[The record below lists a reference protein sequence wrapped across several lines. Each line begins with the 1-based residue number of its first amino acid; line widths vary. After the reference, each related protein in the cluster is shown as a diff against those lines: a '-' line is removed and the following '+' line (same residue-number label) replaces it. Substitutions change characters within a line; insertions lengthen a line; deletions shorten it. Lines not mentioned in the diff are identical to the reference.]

1 MHKIE
6 SLVAPDVSLSYK
18 LLRYIKSVYYSL
30 VRKVES
36 VRYALT
42 YLGYTGVRQFISMAA
57 ASEIARGKPS
67 ELMRLSMVRAKQC
80 QLLAQ
85 SCGQDEESSQLYL
98 LGLFS
103 LLDSMLDVSMA
114 ELITKLPL
122 SDELKLALTARTGRL
137 APYLLATIAYERG
150 EFQACADQLCLLQI
164 PPATMIT
171 NYL

>member
-1 MHKIE
+1 M
-6 SLVAPDVSLSYK
+6 
-18 LLRYIKSVYYSL
+18 

-42 YLGYTGVRQFISMAA
+42 YLGEFGVRQFISMAA
-57 ASEIARGKPS
+57 ASEISRGKPS
-67 ELMRLSMVRAKQC
+67 ELMRLSMVRAQLC

-85 SCGQDEESSQLYL
+85 ANGRGDDSSQLYL

-103 LLDSMLDVSMA
+103 LLDSMLDVPMA
-114 ELITKLPL
+114 ELTTQLPL
-122 SDELKLALTARTGRL
+122 SEELTLALTEHTGRI

-150 EFQACADQLCLLQI
+150 DFQACNDQLRILQI

-171 NYL
+171 TYLQALAWADEFEANLV